1 MLERL
6 VDRLRGKRILI
17 LGFGRE
23 GISTFAFIRKYLPG
37 QKVSIADINPDAVVS
52 VAGESSVGSISTGN
66 DYLSSIND
74 HDLVIK
80 SPGIPL
86 KENDFSPKTI
96 ITSQTDL
103 FLEFFGKTTIGIT
116 GTKGKSTTSSLIH
129 HIFINAGKSSKLIGN
144 IGTAPFDALMGRV
157 DPETK
162 YVFEISSHQLENSHH
177 SPSTAVILNLFPEHL
192 DRYDSPDQYYLT
204 KWKITENQRE
214 GDILICNSE
223 NDEINRILM
232 EKGTRATVHYYST
245 KKMENSEWYASEGKI
260 CKTEKGGTSLMAEIP
275 DLSGIKGKH
284 NLSNM
289 LAALVACHF
298 AGVRDEEALSAITG
312 FRGLPH
318 RLEYVG
324 RFGGIDFYNDSIATI
339 PEATLS
345 ALETLGRVDTLL
357 LGGFDRGLQYDDL
370 CTGIIVN
377 GVNSVILTGPAG
389 RRIHTRLAE
398 MRYPGNIFFVNRL
411 DESAG
416 IIHKNTP
423 SGGICLLSPAAASYD
438 QFRDFEERGNK
449 FTEMAKNIGK

>member
-6 VDRLRGKRILI
+6 IDRLRGKRILI

-37 QKVSIADINPDAVVS
+37 QKVSIADINPDAVIS
-52 VAGESSVGSISTGN
+52 VRGESSVGSVMTGN
-66 DYLSSIND
+66 GYLDSLND

-96 ITSQTDL
+96 ISSQTDL
-103 FLEFFGKTTIGIT
+103 FLEFFGSRTIGIT
-116 GTKGKSTTSSLIH
+116 GTKGKSTTSTLVH
-129 HIFINAGKSSKLIGN
+129 HILKNTGRQSKLIGN
-144 IGTAPFDALMGRV
+144 IGKAPFDALMGKV
-157 DPETK
+157 GHSTV
-162 YVFEISSHQLENSHH
+162 YVFEISSHQLENCRH

-204 KWKITENQRE
+204 KWRITENQRE

-223 NDEINRILM
+223 NDNVSRILQK
-232 EKGTRATVHYYST
+232 KGTRATVHYYST
-245 KKMENSEWYASEGKI
+245 GKTEGSGWYTNEGKI
-260 CKTEKGGTSLMAEIP
+260 CKTEEGRTSLMFEIP
-275 DLSGIKGKH
+275 DLSDIKGKH

-298 AGVRDEEALSAITG
+298 AGVRAEEALSAITG
-312 FRGLPH
+312 FKGLPH
-318 RLEYVG
+318 RMEYVG
-324 RFGGIDFYNDSIATI
+324 RFSGIDFYNDSIATI

-370 CTGIIVN
+370 CAGIIEKEVN
-377 GVNSVILTGPAG
+377 TVILTGPAG
-389 RRIHTRLAE
+389 RRIQSRLTALG
-398 MRYPGNIFFVNRL
+398 YSGNIFFVNKL

-416 IIHKNTP
+416 IIHTNTP

-449 FTEMAKNIGK
+449 FTEMARNIGK